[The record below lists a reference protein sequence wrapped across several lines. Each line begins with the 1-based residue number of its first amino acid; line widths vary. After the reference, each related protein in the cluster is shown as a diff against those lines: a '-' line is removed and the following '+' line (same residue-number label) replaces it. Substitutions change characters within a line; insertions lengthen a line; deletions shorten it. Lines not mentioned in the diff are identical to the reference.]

1 VLLVTTPFQP
11 HPWQTTAAADYDRL
25 GGVFIGLDPG
35 AGKSYALSRIAARCR
50 RPLVVAP
57 AAAVRQT
64 MGQFRSYG
72 VVAFEAKAARS
83 GLLDGVAFAS
93 YTWLTG
99 AAQEDFFDQYRPT
112 DILLDEFHMVRG
124 LSNSARKRLE
134 RYLVANPAV
143 RVAVSTASPMSG
155 ALTDFA
161 FGLRWALRGGV
172 KGLVPELRSGVEA
185 LDARLQRDPAA
196 RAAFRARLE
205 ATPGVYLDVGDTGR
219 YLGDVVLSVVR
230 QPPALVLPDTW
241 ETPSG
246 FLIESAAHA
255 AQVERQLAWGWY
267 YDTDPR
273 PSDGYVAA
281 RRAWGGVVARTVAQ
295 GLADTEYL
303 VRALQP
309 EAYAR
314 WAAAEAAEGALA
326 APVPHLV
333 DANYIRRALELLPN
347 DTEHDYFAEP
357 PAAPALIW
365 AESRGLQTYAAQY
378 GRAPLFREGGRER
391 TTGQYLPDYRG
402 RRAVASIDACHQ
414 SLNLQHFSHNL
425 VLEPPGDPEV
435 WKQLI
440 GRTARQGQTAARVTC
455 DVIVNCGAAE
465 RALRTAVARAKV
477 VYETTGKKNPLLQ
490 LGA

>member
-1 VLLVTTPFQP
+1 VTFTP
-11 HPWQTTAAADYDRL
+11 HPWQLASAEDYERL

-57 AAAVRQT
+57 ATAVPQT
-64 MGQFRSYG
+64 MRQFESYG
-72 VVAFEAKAARS
+72 VEAFEAKTWNGDWCGDLAA
-83 GLLDGVAFAS
+83 VAFAS

-99 AAQEDFFDQYRPT
+99 AKQEDFFERYRPT

-161 FGLRWALRGGV
+161 FGLRWALRSGV
-172 KGLVPELRSGVEA
+172 AGLVPALRSGVEA
-185 LDARLQRDPAA
+185 LDEKLQRDPAA

-219 YLGDVVLSVVR
+219 YLGAVVLRVVE
-230 QPPALVLPDTW
+230 QAPALVLPDTW

-246 FLIESAAHA
+246 HLIESAAHA
-255 AQVERQLAWGWY
+255 ALVEKQLAWGWY

-273 PSDGYVAA
+273 PSEAYVSA
-281 RRAWGGVVARTVAQ
+281 RRTWGGIVSRTIAQ
-295 GLADTEYL
+295 GLADTEFL
-303 VRALQP
+303 VRPLHP
-309 EAYAR
+309 EAYAL
-314 WAAAEAAEGALA
+314 WAEAQRAEGPLA
-326 APVPHLV
+326 EPVPHWADRSRVEWLSRYEA
-333 DANYIRRALELLPN
+333 DG
-347 DTEHDYFAEP
+347 
-357 PAAPALIW
+357 PALVW
-365 AESRGLQTYAAQY
+365 AESRALQAEASDQLGCDLY
-378 GRAPLFREGGRER
+378 REGGRAVR
-391 TTGQYLPDYRG
+391 TGRYLPDCRDLV
-402 RRAVASIDACHQ
+402 AVASIDACYQ

-425 VLEPPGDPEV
+425 VLEPPSDPEV
-435 WKQLI
+435 WKQLL
-440 GRTARQGQTAARVTC
+440 GRTARQGQRASRVTC
-455 DVIVNCGAAE
+455 DVVVNCRAAE

-477 VYETTGKKNPLLQ
+477 VYELTGKRNPLLT
-490 LGA
+490 LEY

>member
-1 VLLVTTPFQP
+1 
-11 HPWQTTAAADYDRL
+11 
-25 GGVFIGLDPG
+25 
-35 AGKSYALSRIAARCR
+35 
-50 RPLVVAP
+50 
-57 AAAVRQT
+57 
-64 MGQFRSYG
+64 
-72 VVAFEAKAARS
+72 
-83 GLLDGVAFAS
+83 
-93 YTWLTG
+93 LTG
-99 AAQEDFFDQYRPT
+99 AKQEDFFERSRPT

-185 LDARLQRDPAA
+185 LDDRLQRDPVA
-196 RAAFRARLE
+196 RAAFRAPLE

-219 YLGDVVLSVVR
+219 YLGAVELRVIS
-230 QPPALVLPDTW
+230 QPPALVLPATW

-255 AQVERQLAWGWY
+255 AQVEKQLAWGWY

-273 PSDGYVAA
+273 PSEAYVAA
-281 RRAWGGVVARTVAQ
+281 RRTWGGVVSRTIAQ

-303 VRALQP
+303 VRSIQP

-314 WAAAEAAEGALA
+314 WSAAEAAEGPLA
-326 APVPHLV
+326 EPVPHLV
-333 DANYIRRALELLPN
+333 DANYVRRIDGLLAY
-347 DTEHDYFAEP
+347 DTAHDYFAEP
-357 PAAPALIW
+357 PAAPSLIW
-365 AESRGLQTYAAQY
+365 AESRALQAYAAQY
-378 GRAPLFREGGRER
+378 TRSRLFREGGRASDG
-391 TTGQYLPDYRG
+391 TYLPDCRDG
-402 RRAVASIDACHQ
+402 RAVASIDACHQ

-440 GRTARQGQTAARVTC
+440 GRTARQGQTAPRVTG
-455 DVIVNCGAAE
+455 DVVVNCRAAE
-465 RALRTAVARAKV
+465 RALRNAIARAKV

-490 LGA
+490 LEGKV